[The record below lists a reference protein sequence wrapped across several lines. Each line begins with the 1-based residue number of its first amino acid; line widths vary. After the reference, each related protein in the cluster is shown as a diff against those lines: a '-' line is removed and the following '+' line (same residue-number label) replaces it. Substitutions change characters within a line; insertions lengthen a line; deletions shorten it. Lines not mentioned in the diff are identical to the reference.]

1 MEMSATGHKGPGP
14 ADTWSKCCGTT
25 VEPGDKWEN
34 INIRP
39 AYREKHVD
47 LTLKNNE
54 GGI

>member
-1 MEMSATGHKGPGP
+1 
-14 ADTWSKCCGTT
+14 
-25 VEPGDKWEN
+25 VEPCGKWDK

-39 AYREKHVD
+39 AYREKPVD